1 MPARVSDDD
10 PRCCLSS
17 LQKFQGEDLNSR
29 SRKKYQQE
37 QLPADRLF
45 YAKQNELGQRSMELQ
60 RAEEE
65 CRKAINESI
74 KNYND
79 ALYRETQERQNPD
92 QAISQFGPHRIVPD
106 RWKGMNED
114 QIRRIRE
121 EQQHQIEEKKRRN
134 EEEQQHEDELNR
146 RRIAEAKV
154 GMIVEK
160 NLERERRTFEHD
172 LYNDNQ
178 RLANEQRNLKAY
190 LDRVIYTNQPTAAYF
205 MQFNTSSR

>member
-1 MPARVSDDD
+1 M
-10 PRCCLSS
+10 
-17 LQKFQGEDLNSR
+17 
-29 SRKKYQQE
+29 
-37 QLPADRLF
+37 
-45 YAKQNELGQRSMELQ
+45 
-60 RAEEE
+60 
-65 CRKAINESI
+65 
-74 KNYND
+74 
-79 ALYRETQERQNPD
+79 YRETQERRALKKRQEEYDNFSEMANMITSDLLTENPD